1 MASTLSMNASQD
13 SASIFPPTPNSV
25 PLAVRPAGKFFNL
38 ADDSTWWMNG
48 ITYGPFPPNPAGEP
62 FPESARLESDL
73 RMIATLGFNTLRLYS
88 PPTPTLRSAAQ
99 KNGLRLLVTLTWT
112 DHVDFLSDGSQVAAI
127 LDTIT
132 KQARDLAGDP
142 TIAAILVGNE
152 IDKGLVRWMGP
163 RRVQHFLERLIA
175 TVRRAAPGI
184 PCGYA
189 TYPSTGYLMP
199 RTADFF
205 AVNIYLED
213 PAALSAYLHGLQ
225 NLAGNKPL
233 LITEFGLD
241 IKTHGVE
248 KQAEVMRWQRQV
260 ALDAGTAGSIW
271 FAFTDEWYRGGRL
284 VTDWQF
290 GIVAAG
296 RQPRPVCALLANL
309 PRRLDPP
316 IDSLSISVIVCTRN
330 GSKTLPACL
339 ESIKRLRYLKFEV
352 LIIDDGSTDAVPD
365 IIKAY
370 PTVRAFRQEPSG
382 LSAARNLGMKE
393 ARGTLLAYTD
403 DDCMVHP
410 DWLIHLARAFTSD
423 EKVVA
428 AGGPNIP
435 PPPRNGT
442 EAVVAAAP
450 GSPAHVL
457 LNDTEAEHLPG
468 CNLAIRKTALEAIG
482 GFRPVFTT
490 AGDDVDICWRLR
502 EAGGTLK
509 YVPGAMVWH
518 HRRFTV
524 SAYLRQQRGYGRA
537 EALLMKE
544 HPARFGPFG
553 GARWRGCIYG
563 DSLPVNDPAEGA
575 VYFGPF
581 GNAPFQGIYRQ
592 ATGYLVE
599 WASGLLWPALAIVAC
614 CFRQFEIATAIAL
627 LALVA
632 AAVRL
637 YRLPPPPFTL
647 SWLQESLLL
656 ALCFVQP
663 LVREAARV
671 WGMIRLGARPGGA
684 PTQVEHPLPPPPP
697 QKWALPI
704 SELEFWSDSSADRH
718 LWLPALQ
725 TELQTLKLAAR
736 RDDGWRRFDFEAY
749 PKAEISPAVL
759 SVTEY
764 HGGARCLTR
773 VRLLLRFTPGLLLA
787 ILMLLA
793 LETALY
799 FNPRPRLH
807 LLGLGSLIT
816 TASLLLIVPP
826 LLLRPLRRAAL
837 AAATR
842 AGLKRV

>member
-1 MASTLSMNASQD
+1 MNAAPKD
-13 SASIFPPTPNSV
+13 SASIIPPAPSGAQM
-25 PLAVRPAGKFFNL
+25 AVRPAGKFFKVDNEP
-38 ADDSTWWMNG
+38 SWWLNG
-48 ITYGPFPPNPAGEP
+48 VTYGPFPPNTDGEP
-62 FPESARLESDL
+62 FPDPPRLDSDL
-73 RMIATLGFNTLRLYS
+73 RMIAALGFNTLRLYS
-88 PPTPTLRSAAQ
+88 PPTPTLRTSA
-99 KNGLRLLVTLTWT
+99 KKHGLRLLVTLTWT
-112 DHVDFLSDGSQVAAI
+112 DHVDFLSDGSQCALILEAVA
-127 LDTIT
+127 
-132 KQARDLAGDP
+132 KQARELAHDP
-142 TIAAILVGNE
+142 GIAAILVGNE

-163 RRVQHFLERLIA
+163 RRVQHFLERLIE
-175 TVRRAAPGI
+175 VVHRAAPGI

-205 AVNIYLED
+205 AVNVYLED
-213 PAALSAYLHGLQ
+213 PDALTAYLQRLQ

-233 LITEFGLD
+233 LISEFGLD
-241 IKTHGVE
+241 VKSHGVE
-248 KQAEVMRWQRQV
+248 TQAEVLRWQRRV
-260 ALDAGTAGSIW
+260 VLEAGAAGNVW

-284 VTDWQF
+284 VTGWHF
-290 GIVAAG
+290 GLVDAG
-296 RQPRPVCALLANL
+296 RQPRPACTVLASL
-309 PRRLDPP
+309 PKRLDPP
-316 IDSLSISVIVCTRN
+316 IDALSVSIIVCTRN
-330 GSKTLPACL
+330 GSKTLAACL
-339 ESIKRLRYLKFEV
+339 DSIGKLRYLKFETLV
-352 LIIDDGSTDAVPD
+352 IDDGSTDSVPD
-365 IIKAY
+365 IIKGF
-370 PTVRAFRQEPSG
+370 PSVRAFRQEHAG
-382 LSAARNLGMKE
+382 LSAARNLGLKE

-410 DWLIHLARAFTSD
+410 DWLIHLSRAFTSD
-423 EKVVA
+423 DRVVA

-435 PPPRNGT
+435 PPPRTGT

-524 SAYLRQQRGYGRA
+524 SSYLRQQRGYGHA

-544 HPARFGPFG
+544 HPSRFGPFG

-581 GNAPFQGIYRQ
+581 GNAAFQGIYRQ

-599 WASGLLWPALAIVAC
+599 WASGLLWPLLAVVAC
-614 CFRQFEIATAIAL
+614 CFRQFELAAVIAL

-632 AAVRL
+632 AAIRL
-637 YRLPPPPFTL
+637 YRLPPPPFAL

-656 ALCFVQP
+656 GLCLVQP
-663 LVREAARV
+663 LVREFARV
-671 WGMIRLGARPGGA
+671 WGMIRLGARPAGA
-684 PTQVEHPLPPPPP
+684 PAQIEHPLPPPPP
-697 QKWALPI
+697 QKRTLPGGEQGI
-704 SELEFWSDSSADRH
+704 WSESSADRH

-749 PKAEISPAVL
+749 PKAELSPAVL

-773 VRLLLRFTPGLLLA
+773 VRLLLRFTPGLLIA
-787 ILMLLA
+787 ILLLFA
-793 LETALY
+793 LETALCLS
-799 FNPRPRLH
+799 PRPRLH

-837 AAATR
+837 AAANR
-842 AGLKRV
+842 AGLKRI